1 MELGVHAGEWSALPC
16 GSAAPPAER
25 DYPLAKGSNNT
36 HRHTHTVLRAYH
48 LRTESSPGSLS
59 CRAHVAYAPLNRVSS
74 TAENLC

>member
-36 HRHTHTVLRAYH
+36 HTHTHEPPPPPRIFGPANPEGYPGYCTTRLVRARSY
-48 LRTESSPGSLS
+48 LD
-59 CRAHVAYAPLNRVSS
+59 PLIS
-74 TAENLC
+74 TA